1 MALLCTETNMRLT
14 NGIPGHKAI
23 SQNTNKDQKYLYHKI
38 KKIIQPLVYTE
49 YDGQDQSVSFN
60 RMSIIH
66 TLNLIREKCHC

>member
-14 NGIPGHKAI
+14 NGIPGHAAI
-23 SQNTNKDQKYLYHKI
+23 SQNTNKDQRYLYHKI
-38 KKIIQPLVYTE
+38 EKIIQPLVYTE
-49 YDGQDQSVSFN
+49 YDGQDQTVSFN

>member
-14 NGIPGHKAI
+14 NGIPGHTAF
-23 SQNTNKDQKYLYHKI
+23 SQNTNKDQRHLYHKI
-38 KKIIQPLVYTE
+38 EKIIQPLVYTE
-49 YDGQDQSVSFN
+49 YDGQDQTVSFN